1 MSKNLLIG
9 TVIAFVGAVSAALG
23 VAYAD
28 QVLTSGELVQAL
40 VAGVTAAIAYVKKPA
55 A

>member
-9 TVIAFVGAVSAALG
+9 AVIAFVGGITAALG

-28 QVLTSGELVQAL
+28 QVLTQGELIQAL
-40 VAGVTAAIAYVKKPA
+40 VAGVTAAIAYIKKPA

>member
-1 MSKNLLIG
+1 MSKGLVVGAI
-9 TVIAFVGAVSAALG
+9 IAFVGGVSATLG
-23 VAYAD
+23 VAYTD
-28 QVLTSGELVQAL
+28 QVLSQSELIQAL